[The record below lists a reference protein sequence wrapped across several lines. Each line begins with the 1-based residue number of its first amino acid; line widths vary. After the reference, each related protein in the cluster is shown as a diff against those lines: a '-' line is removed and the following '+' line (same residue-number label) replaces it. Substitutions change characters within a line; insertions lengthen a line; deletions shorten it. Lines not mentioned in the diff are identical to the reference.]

1 MSSKKPPLNHLKP
14 LPLNKATLAL
24 AGSDYL
30 KTPTMKDLLKT
41 PAINSPLSTPFLSS
55 FAVSGFTPR
64 VEQKFVFDEEKP
76 LYEESKLTYESE
88 LKEPKEESISP
99 NLLVE
104 SSEISPD
111 LHPGAEY
118 DCPGLAAS
126 MFQFSPNVEFHLQDL
141 IEREEQDVKMD
152 VKPQPVK
159 AIKTIKSEY
168 GYELPE
174 APESFP
180 LETPKLLESRAEH
193 SYTDISNNVPAV
205 LESTIAHQPLELKPL
220 KIEDTYDYCYIDM
233 TDNKSNLVNSPST
246 SEKSAPTKV
255 SKKHLQDKTFGCPQE
270 GCSWIFSRSDELRR
284 HMRTHTGVKPYPCKI
299 CNRSFSRSD
308 HLITHNRTHTG
319 EKPFVC
325 DICGRRFA
333 RSDEKKR
340 HAKVHY

>member
-1 MSSKKPPLNHLKP
+1 MSTKKPPLNHLKP
-14 LPLNKATLAL
+14 LPLNKASLAL

-41 PAINSPLSTPFLSS
+41 PAINSPLPTPFLSS
-55 FAVSGFTPR
+55 SAVSGFTPR

-76 LYEESKLTYESE
+76 LYEEPKLIYETE

-104 SSEISPD
+104 PSQIPPD
-111 LHPGAEY
+111 LHPDAEY

-126 MFQFSPNVEFHLQDL
+126 MFLFSPNVEFYLQDL
-141 IEREEQDVKMD
+141 IEREEQDVKME
-152 VKPQPVK
+152 VEPAPIVPPK
-159 AIKTIKSEY
+159 ASKTIKTEY
-168 GYELPE
+168 GYQLPK
-174 APESFP
+174 APESLPFD
-180 LETPKLLESRAEH
+180 H
-193 SYTDISNNVPAV
+193 SYTDISDNVPKV
-205 LESTIAHQPLELKPL
+205 VTSTIENGPSELKPL
-220 KIEDTYDYCYIDM
+220 KIEDTYDYCYIEV
-233 TDNKSNLVNSPST
+233 TNKNSEPVDSPST
-246 SEKSAPTKV
+246 SEKSARTKV

-299 CNRSFSRSD
+299 CNRLFSRSD